1 MVIIVATREVE
12 EGGTEV
18 QSLLAPTCFQGESGL
33 HGTLLKKKKR
43 GGKKLGVKAG
53 GSQSLRLSLTT
64 K

>member
-33 HGTLLKKKKR
+33 HGTLLKKKR
-43 GGKKLGVKAG
+43 GGGKLGVKAG